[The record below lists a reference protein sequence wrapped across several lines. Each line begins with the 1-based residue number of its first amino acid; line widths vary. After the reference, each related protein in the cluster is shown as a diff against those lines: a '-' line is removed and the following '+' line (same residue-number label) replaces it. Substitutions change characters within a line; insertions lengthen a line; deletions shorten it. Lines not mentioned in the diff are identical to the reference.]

1 MRRLRIIRETRVSAA
16 ARVAGPQG
24 AAPRR
29 GFAAFPPPPA
39 RPDRITMTPLDAH
52 DRRIL
57 DLWQRDT
64 RRSAE
69 AIGAQVGLSA
79 AAVQRRL
86 ARLRAAG
93 VIAAEVATLDCAALG
108 LHFTAVVNVDLIEE
122 TARAQRAF
130 TDKVCNRP
138 EVQQCYAV
146 AGAFDF
152 VLVVVVRDLP
162 AYDKFCEDCLL
173 HDANVR
179 SFSTQVVLDAL
190 RRGGPLG
197 FIG

>member
-1 MRRLRIIRETRVSAA
+1 
-16 ARVAGPQG
+16 
-24 AAPRR
+24 
-29 GFAAFPPPPA
+29 
-39 RPDRITMTPLDAH
+39 MTTTLDAH

-69 AIGAQVGLSA
+69 TIGTQVGLSA

-108 LHFTAVVNVDLIEE
+108 LHFTAVVNVDLIDES
-122 TARAQRAF
+122 ARAQRAF
-130 TDKVCNRP
+130 TDKVCARP

-146 AGAFDF
+146 AGAYDIL
-152 VLVVVVRDLP
+152 LVVVVRDLP
-162 AYDKFCEDCLL
+162 AYDAFCAGCLL

-190 RRGGPLG
+190 RRGAPLSV
-197 FIG
+197 

>member
-1 MRRLRIIRETRVSAA
+1 
-16 ARVAGPQG
+16 
-24 AAPRR
+24 
-29 GFAAFPPPPA
+29 
-39 RPDRITMTPLDAH
+39 MTPLDDH

-69 AIGAQVGLSA
+69 RIGAEVGLSA

-93 VIAAEVATLDCAALG
+93 VIAAEIALLDPAALG
-108 LHFTAVVNVDLIEE
+108 LHFTALVSVDLIDES
-122 TARAQRAF
+122 ARAQRAF
-130 TDKVCNRP
+130 TDAACARP

-152 VLVVVVRDLP
+152 VLVVVARDLP
-162 AYDKFCEDCLL
+162 AFDTFCEACLL
-173 HDANVR
+173 HDPNVR
-179 SFSTQVVLDAL
+179 AFSTQVVLDAI
-190 RRGGPLG
+190 RRAAPLAT
-197 FIG
+197 